1 MFLFKADHK
10 TSKRVYEME
19 VWSIESFYST
29 EEKLLLSQNKKIILC
44 GICTL
49 EYYKSSVTIKDKE
62 EHATIKVFYILAVWQ
77 KRSNIHK
84 HKLSEF

>member
-1 MFLFKADHK
+1 
-10 TSKRVYEME
+10 ME